1 MGSEPRAHIPT
12 PPPFLRDFPSSLLR
26 DPRPASGAPRAT
38 LEPDVASRKK
48 HGLRF
53 PRNGEDGHQIKG
65 LAGHLKLV
73 ALILAILLLSL
84 SHGDVL
90 HPLWNSQPNTRV
102 VHLFW
107 RSPKEGVLVFGPVLR
122 MVGGGY
128 RTPLCSFL
136 SLVPQN
142 NSTSP
147 HNKRKCVTCT
157 QSNFMCF
164 RRAIRGSAECSS
176 V

>member
-107 RSPKEGVLVFGPVLR
+107 RSPKEAVLVFGPVLR
-122 MVGGGY
+122 MVGGAIGHLSAHSY
-128 RTPLCSFL
+128 PLCLFSCTL
-136 SLVPQN
+136 R
-142 NSTSP
+142 TTP
-147 HNKRKCVTCT
+147 HLHI
-157 QSNFMCF
+157 
-164 RRAIRGSAECSS
+164 IRES